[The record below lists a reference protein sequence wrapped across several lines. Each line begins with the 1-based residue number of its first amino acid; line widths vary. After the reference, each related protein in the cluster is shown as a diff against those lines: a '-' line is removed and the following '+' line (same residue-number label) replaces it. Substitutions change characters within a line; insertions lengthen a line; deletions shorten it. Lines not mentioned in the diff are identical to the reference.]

1 MHLFKKKQLDVSFVL
16 LFEYPEMSLVMRN
29 IKDEKIKLI
38 DQKLEHNCKLTIS
51 VRKKDADRIFT
62 LFENTYKVAI
72 KKL

>member
-1 MHLFKKKQLDVSFVL
+1 
-16 LFEYPEMSLVMRN
+16 MSLVMRN

-72 KKL
+72 KRL